1 MWQPISASCGP
12 LVAENSP
19 LLAVQPKWPEPE
31 RPEPKK
37 ACSLRCQSPRGQ
49 STKGVQPQTQ
59 SPGGQKPKRP
69 EPERHSPRQA
79 HCSQLRSS
87 HTKAYVVQTWDAKSL
102 PEHLPCLA
110 PEGVRLKGGR
120 YCQACCV
127 ATWAVLLASAYGQI
141 FVPFWL
147 FGAVEQRC
155 VLTLG
160 YNYIGHLYC
169 QVGYPTIYYLQ
180 QQGPYIK
187 LVYRVSLQ
195 LGY

>member
-19 LLAVQPKWPEPE
+19 LLAVQPKRPEPE

-49 STKGVQPQTQ
+49 STKGVQPQRQ

-87 HTKAYVVQTWDAKSL
+87 RTKAYVVQTWWPSL
-102 PEHLPCLA
+102 CLNIYLA
-110 PEGVRLKGGR
+110 LRPRACASKEGDNVRP
-120 YCQACCV
+120 
-127 ATWAVLLASAYGQI
+127 AVLLHMLFYSQPAYGWI
-141 FVPFWL
+141 FAPFWL
-147 FGAVEQRC
+147 FGAVEQSC
-155 VLTLG
+155 VLTGSLICKVLCKD
-160 YNYIGHLYC
+160 YMIG
-169 QVGYPTIYYLQ
+169 
-180 QQGPYIK
+180 K
-187 LVYRVSLQ
+187 
-195 LGY
+195 